1 MAKQRL
7 DVVLVE
13 RGICDSR
20 QQAQRVIRAGEVQV
34 NHAVVDKPGTP
45 ITADAEILVKVK
57 SPFVSRG
64 EKSWPVL
71 WQSSPSLW
79 RGELPWMGAF
89 PPGGLRIVCCRAGPG
104 WCTALMWGTARS
116 PGNYVRMTA
125 WF

>member
-13 RGICDSR
+13 RGFCESR

-45 ITADAEILVKVK
+45 ITEDAEILVKVK

-64 EKSWPVL
+64 GRKSWPVP
-71 WQSSPSLW
+71 WQSSPLPLPIGW
-79 RGELPWMGAF
+79 RWMAAF
-89 PPGGLRIVCCRAGPG
+89 PPEGLRTVCCRPERD
-104 WCTALMWGTARS
+104 WCTALTWGTAR
-116 PGNYVRMTA
+116 
-125 WF
+125 